1 MSKYLIAAD
10 NHFCTTSSVITKR
23 GGKYSTRLENQIKSL
38 EWVNSFGLPV
48 IHLGDF
54 FDKEVLTA
62 EEISCL
68 KEVKQKVDFSNWIF
82 LQGNHG
88 YSGGFDVLD
97 VFDNQIIS
105 EPTEVPLDASH
116 KCLFLPF
123 KSKQEDIK
131 EDYDIIFSHIGIEGI
146 PFGAKGFDFEFIKS
160 RCKMF
165 LNGHLHNKTPL
176 DHDKKHNY
184 WNVGS
189 LTAQNFSDECQYA
202 EKGAWILDMSDLSL
216 EFIENPY
223 AFNFYK
229 MNATDARIYEIN
241 PKLLP
246 NACISVTC
254 EEKDEAEFREKFKE
268 AYYLRMNVQR
278 SREISKAEEFRL
290 TVDYLKRFKESYIK
304 KNGESSIILDELAEV
319 MR

>member
-1 MSKYLIAAD
+1 MKYLIVAD

-23 GGKYSTRLENQIKSL
+23 GERYSTRLENQIKSL

-68 KEVKQKVDFSNWIF
+68 KEIKSKVDFSNWIF

-97 VFDNQIIS
+97 IFDNQIIS
-105 EPTEVPLDASH
+105 TPTELPLDASH
-116 KCLFLPF
+116 RCLFLPF

-131 EDYDIIFSHIGIEGI
+131 ENYDIIFSHIGIEGI

-160 RCKMF
+160 HCKMF

-176 DHDKKHNY
+176 DHDKEHKY
-184 WNVGS
+184 WNVGR

-202 EKGAWILDMSDLSL
+202 EKGAWILDMPEMSL
-216 EFIENPY
+216 EFVQNPY

-229 MNATDARIYEIN
+229 MSETDARIYEIA
-241 PKLLP
+241 PELLK

-254 EEKDEAEFREKFKE
+254 AEKDEATFREKFKN

-278 SREISKAEEFRL
+278 KREQTEVKEFRPV
-290 TVDYLKRFKESYIK
+290 VDYLERFKESYIK

>member
-1 MSKYLIAAD
+1 MKYLIIAD

-23 GGKYSTRLENQIKSL
+23 GEKYSTRLENQIKSL
-38 EWVNSFGLPV
+38 EWVNNFKLPV

-54 FDKEVLTA
+54 FDKDILTA

-68 KEVKQKVDFSNWIF
+68 KEIKSKVDFSNWIF

-105 EPTEVPLDASH
+105 KPTEVPLDASH
-116 KCLFLPF
+116 RCLFLPF

-131 EDYDIIFSHIGIEGI
+131 ENYDIIFSHIGIEGI
-146 PFGAKGFDFEFIKS
+146 PFGAKGFDFEHIKS
-160 RCKMF
+160 HCKML

-176 DHDKKHNY
+176 DYDKEHRY
-184 WNVGS
+184 WNIGS
-189 LTAQNFSDECQYA
+189 LTAQNFSDGCQYA

-216 EFIENPY
+216 EFVQNPY

-229 MNATDARIYEIN
+229 MSETDARLYGIDPE
-241 PKLLP
+241 LMH
-246 NACISVTC
+246 NACISVSCT
-254 EEKDEAEFREKFKE
+254 ENDEASFRERFKD
-268 AYYLRMNVQR
+268 AYFLRLNVQR
-278 SREISKAEEFRL
+278 DRKLEAKSYEP
-290 TVDYLKRFKESYIK
+290 TVDYLEKFRKSYIE
-304 KNGESSIILDELAEV
+304 KNGESAIILNELDEV
-319 MR
+319 TR